1 MSERHH
7 RNSPPRSP
15 AFTLGLAAVVFVG
28 ATFVSSGALAP
39 REAQASVAIAMSLDD
54 LARGSSV
61 IARITP
67 LDHESVWENGRI
79 ITYSRVRVDDVV
91 AGSTPS
97 SARELRVRTLGG
109 RVGNIGQTVEGEA
122 ALTASEPSIVF
133 LAAAR
138 SDHTTDVVVV
148 GRAQGQLRVRRDT
161 HGQEVVRLGGVGEII
176 ARQVRPPL
184 RPAGTPVIELQ
195 GAPVASVVTDAKRA
209 WEAGHAH

>member
-1 MSERHH
+1 MA
-7 RNSPPRSP
+7 
-15 AFTLGLAAVVFVG
+15 AFVFVG
-28 ATFVSSGALAP
+28 ATFVSSGSLAP

-61 IARITP
+61 IARVTP

-97 SARELRVRTLGG
+97 SAREVRVRTLGG

-138 SDHTTDVVVV
+138 SERVTDLVVV
-148 GRAQGQLRVRRDT
+148 GRAQGQLLVRRDA

-184 RPAGTPVIELQ
+184 RPAGKPVIELQ
-195 GAPVASVVTDAKRA
+195 GTAVAAVVVDAKRA